1 MAKTSSNVI
10 SDFRKWLKGNGSLT
24 PNSANSYITYLGVS
38 YNNDLGLVPTD
49 NVYNYMDVI
58 EQFYQAGDMLYAVTV
73 INNIIER
80 INNLG
85 TPLLKALNDQR
96 SALKKLRVFLHSI
109 KNNVEDRTYL
119 SKNNPNNPTSSTLDD
134 IRNSFPKNSLDKID
148 GIRSLI
154 DLIDTLGEKT
164 FIKLVIE
171 SSYFFDVKIVDAQR
185 KDIFNKLGNQP
196 IPARKTTKK
205 DGEDLGVGI
214 NTTHGNVNI
223 FLINNKN
230 IPVLL
235 DKDGNEQVRKLIK
248 RDTGYTISEGSGS
261 IFKNY
266 NISHIWGKA
275 WDPRYFTNLW
285 NIVLVPTWANSLLDK
300 YSDDKDSIE
309 YKLKEMFK
317 KICVELYGING
328 PNSTFRKEWEDM
340 ASRMGELSEEIFP
353 SKTSKDPTYKISV
366 IHEKNDGAG
375 LSYGP
380 SQVGRIILQT
390 I

>member
-58 EQFYQAGDMLYAVTV
+58 EQFYQAEDMLYAVTV

-109 KNNVEDRTYL
+109 KNNVKDRTYL

-164 FIKLVIE
+164 FIELVIK

-261 IFKNY
+261 ILKTTIFHIFGEKLGTQD
-266 NISHIWGKA
+266 ISQ
-275 WDPRYFTNLW
+275 T
-285 NIVLVPTWANSLLDK
+285 
-300 YSDDKDSIE
+300 
-309 YKLKEMFK
+309 
-317 KICVELYGING
+317 YGI
-328 PNSTFRKEWEDM
+328 
-340 ASRMGELSEEIFP
+340 
-353 SKTSKDPTYKISV
+353 
-366 IHEKNDGAG
+366 
-375 LSYGP
+375 
-380 SQVGRIILQT
+380 
-390 I
+390 

>member
-58 EQFYQAGDMLYAVTV
+58 EQFYQAEDMLYAVTV

-109 KNNVEDRTYL
+109 KNNVKDRTYL

-164 FIKLVIE
+164 FIELVIK
-171 SSYFFDVKIVDAQR
+171 SSYFFDVKIVDR
-185 KDIFNKLGNQP
+185 EFNKQVQ
-196 IPARKTTKK
+196 IY
-205 DGEDLGVGI
+205 
-214 NTTHGNVNI
+214 
-223 FLINNKN
+223 LI
-230 IPVLL
+230 
-235 DKDGNEQVRKLIK
+235 
-248 RDTGYTISEGSGS
+248 SS
-261 IFKNY
+261 
-266 NISHIWGKA
+266 
-275 WDPRYFTNLW
+275 
-285 NIVLVPTWANSLLDK
+285 
-300 YSDDKDSIE
+300 
-309 YKLKEMFK
+309 
-317 KICVELYGING
+317 
-328 PNSTFRKEWEDM
+328 
-340 ASRMGELSEEIFP
+340 
-353 SKTSKDPTYKISV
+353 
-366 IHEKNDGAG
+366 
-375 LSYGP
+375 
-380 SQVGRIILQT
+380 
-390 I
+390 